1 MVPRLGL
8 VALAV
13 GGVLAALFAWVGGAA
28 AAVFSFLGSGF
39 LLGVLYG
46 QAGSSVGS
54 LAEVDADSG
63 GVADVTEQDAG
74 ATNQGRGNSGLQLGL
89 GLFLYVLGGFC
100 VASVGALAVLIVA

>member
-13 GGVLAALFAWVGGAA
+13 GAVLAALFAWVGGAS

-46 QAGSSVGS
+46 QTGSSVGS
-54 LAEVDADSG
+54 VAEVDAESG
-63 GVADVTEQDAG
+63 EVADLTEQDVG
-74 ATNQGRGNSGLQLGL
+74 ATNQGRGSGLRLGL
-89 GLFLYVLGGFC
+89 GLSLYALGGFC
-100 VASVGALAVLIVA
+100 VASVLALAVIVVA